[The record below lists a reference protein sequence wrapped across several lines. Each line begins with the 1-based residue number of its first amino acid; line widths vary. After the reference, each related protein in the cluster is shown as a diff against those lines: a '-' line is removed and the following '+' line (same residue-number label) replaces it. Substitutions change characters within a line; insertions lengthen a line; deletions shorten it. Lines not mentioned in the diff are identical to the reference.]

1 MTMFHYRGRTG
12 RGDLVTGE
20 LEAES
25 ADAVANQLFNT
36 GVTPIDVTVARKAE
50 VSALEELSQRLTSS
64 RPKLED
70 VLHFTRQ
77 MYALTRS
84 GVPLIRGLTGIVES
98 TRHAGF
104 RQAIHDVVNA
114 LESGRDLAGSL
125 ARHPE
130 IFSPLYINIIRVGES
145 SGKLEEAFERLYNY
159 LQLERETRHRV
170 KSAVRYPIFVI
181 LAIAAAITVITIWV
195 IPVFANIFAHYHA
208 QLPLPTR
215 IILAV
220 SKFAVAYWPAVL
232 VAIAAAIGATRAYLR
247 TDIGR
252 YKWDKRKISL
262 PVIGSILFKS
272 SLARY
277 ARAFAMTYRAGVP
290 LIEGLTLVAR
300 AVDNQFLAE
309 RILNMRNGV
318 ERGESLYRT
327 SAAAGVFTPLVLQ
340 MVSVGEETGAMDSML
355 EEVAGFYEGEVDY
368 ELKTLSQSIEPIL
381 IIAIGIMVLIL
392 ALGVFLPMWDL
403 AQVAHGGG

>member
-1 MTMFHYRGRTG
+1 MTMFQYRGRTG
-12 RGDLVTGE
+12 RGDLVSGE
-20 LEAES
+20 LEADS

-36 GVTPIDVTVARKAE
+36 GITPIDVTVAQRAQAG
-50 VSALEELSQRLTSS
+50 ALDELWQRLGASKPT
-64 RPKLED
+64 LD
-70 VLHFTRQ
+70 DILHFTRQ

-84 GVPLIRGLTGIVES
+84 GVPLIRGLTGIS
-98 TRHAGF
+98 DSSHNMAF
-104 RQAIHDVVNA
+104 KQAIHEVINA

-145 SGKLEEAFERLYNY
+145 SGKLEEAFERLYSY
-159 LQLERETRHRV
+159 LQLERETRQRV
-170 KSAVRYPIFVI
+170 KSAVRYPIFVVF
-181 LAIAAAITVITIWV
+181 AIAAAIAVITIWV
-195 IPVFANIFAHYHA
+195 IPVFAHVFAQFHA

-220 SKFAVAYWPAVL
+220 SNFARAYWPAVL
-232 VAIAAAIGATRAYLR
+232 VAIIGAILGARAYVR
-247 TDIGR
+247 TETGR
-252 YKWDKRKISL
+252 YRWDKRKITF

-300 AVDNQFLAE
+300 AVDNQFLAD

-318 ERGESLYRT
+318 ERGESLFRT
-327 SAAAGVFTPLVLQ
+327 SAATGVFTPLVLQ

-355 EEVAGFYEGEVDY
+355 EEVAIFYEGEVDY
-368 ELKTLSQSIEPIL
+368 ELKRLGQSIEPIL
-381 IIAIGIMVLIL
+381 IVSIGIMVLIL

-403 AQVAHGGG
+403 AQVAHAGR